1 MCVSVGTVA
10 HIHFSTIQKPKDI
23 IRAFKER
30 LMRQTGD
37 SAEYREFNY
46 EFNKLMNPLMAA
58 VLNLLPLS
66 IMKRESKIATFHYEG
81 SQI

>member
-1 MCVSVGTVA
+1 
-10 HIHFSTIQKPKDI
+10 
-23 IRAFKER
+23 
-30 LMRQTGD
+30 MRQTGD

-66 IMKRESKIATFHYEG
+66 IMKRESKIATYHYEG

>member
-1 MCVSVGTVA
+1 MGTVA
-10 HIHFSTIQKPKDI
+10 HIHFSTMQKPKDI
-23 IRAFKER
+23 IRAFKES

-46 EFNKLMNPLMAA
+46 EFNKLMNPLMA

-66 IMKRESKIATFHYEG
+66 IMKRESKIATYHYEG

>member
-1 MCVSVGTVA
+1 
-10 HIHFSTIQKPKDI
+10 
-23 IRAFKER
+23 
-30 LMRQTGD
+30 MRQTGD

-46 EFNKLMNPLMAA
+46 EFNKLMNPLMA

-66 IMKRESKIATFHYEG
+66 IMKRESKIATYHYEG